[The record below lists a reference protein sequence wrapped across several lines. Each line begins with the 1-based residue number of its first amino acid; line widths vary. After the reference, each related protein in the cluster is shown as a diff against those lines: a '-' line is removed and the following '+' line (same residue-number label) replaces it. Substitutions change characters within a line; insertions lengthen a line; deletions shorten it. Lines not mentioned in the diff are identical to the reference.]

1 MESRLGKEWS
11 FELRVVC
18 ETCESSNVLFIEKRS
33 SYRGNFFLLET
44 FYRLKYRQSVGGRND
59 ILLEFVFYV
68 VKYRRKKICV
78 LVIFHFCELLR
89 ILIRRTSVS

>member
-1 MESRLGKEWS
+1 MEKNGVSS
-11 FELRVVC
+11 CELYVKRVKVRTFYLLKNVPVIG
-18 ETCESSNVLFIEKRS
+18 ET
-33 SYRGNFFLLET
+33 FFLLET